1 MDFNIMG
8 FLQSLIPML
17 PTLVIAYCVIK
28 ILTSGLNLVSKI
40 ISALLVIGGAW
51 LVWTYIAPHLDVE
64 SLSFSLPSFPEVF
77 NW

>member
-1 MDFNIMG
+1 MDFNVME

-51 LVWTYIAPHLDVE
+51 LVWTYIAPYLGVD
-64 SLSFSLPSFPEVF
+64 SLSFSLPSIPEAF

>member
-1 MDFNIMG
+1 MDFNVMG

-28 ILTSGLNLVSKI
+28 ILTSGLNLMSKI
-40 ISALLVIGGAW
+40 ISALIVFGGAW
-51 LVWTYIAPHLDVE
+51 LVWTYIAPHLGVE
-64 SLSFSLPSFPEVF
+64 SLSFSLPSFPEAF

>member
-1 MDFNIMG
+1 MGSSIMEI
-8 FLQSLIPML
+8 LQSLIPML
-17 PTLVIAYCVIK
+17 PTLVIAYCLIK

-51 LVWTYIAPHLDVE
+51 LVWTYIAPCLGVE
-64 SLSFSLPSFPEVF
+64 SLSFSLPSIPEAF